1 MGQAMR
7 ETEVPTTLAPL
18 IGTFFAQVADS
29 MRNREE

>member
-7 ETEVPTTLAPL
+7 EVEVPEETAPL
-18 IGTFFAQVADS
+18 VAMFFAQVADS